1 VPGHAALVWADIQ
14 AQTERRR
21 RHYNRPI
28 KENQHMQTASS
39 FTRISAL
46 AIGIVG
52 VLALGQA
59 HASGFQLREQ
69 SVKNL
74 GRSNAG
80 SAVMKDDAST
90 VSLNP
95 AAMSNIDKNT
105 VQADVTM
112 IDLDADFSGGG
123 QVLPGTPLARPVTG
137 GNGGDPGDETFVPNM
152 AAVFPMHGA
161 LEGMTVG
168 VSVGAPFGLK
178 TEYEP
183 GWVGRYKAQTSDLK
197 TVDLT
202 MSASFEMSDGISV
215 GLGLI
220 YERAEATLTKAIDF
234 GTLACATAPG
244 GAANCSPLAPF
255 PFKPQNHDGLFE
267 VEGDSTSW
275 GAVIGAQIAPSDKL
289 AIGVSYRTEISHD
302 IEGTLDFDTSRAPFV
317 AANPRFAN
325 GSGGAQL
332 TTPSILTASIRYG
345 FTDDF
350 RILAD
355 FQETG
360 WSSLEKVEI
369 TRTNGTIVGSEDF
382 SWEDTTFLSVGLE
395 YDISDAFTL
404 RGGVAQDESPTNDKS
419 RTPRLPDEDRMLYSI
434 GMSWNVSEA
443 FTVDAAFQRINIDD
457 PTINL
462 PADFAAGEF
471 SSLNGTYS
479 GSANLIGVSAQYR
492 F

>member
-1 VPGHAALVWADIQ
+1 
-14 AQTERRR
+14 
-21 RHYNRPI
+21 
-28 KENQHMQTASS
+28 MQTAST

-46 AIGIVG
+46 AIGIAG

-80 SAVMKDDAST
+80 SAVSKGDAST

-95 AAMSNIDKNT
+95 AAMSSIDKNT
-105 VQADVTM
+105 VQADVTI
-112 IDLDADFSGGG
+112 IDLDADFNGSG
-123 QVLPGTPLARPVTG
+123 QVLAGTPLARPVTG
-137 GNGGDPGDETFVPNM
+137 GNGGDPGDKVAVPNM
-152 AAVFPMHGA
+152 AAVFPLHGA
-161 LEGMTVG
+161 LEAVTLG

-202 MSASFEMSDGISV
+202 MSASFAMTDGISV

-234 GTLACATAPG
+234 GTLACATAAG

-275 GAVIGAQIAPSDKL
+275 GAVVGAQIAPNDKL
-289 AIGVSYRTEISHD
+289 AIGVSYRTEIDHD
-302 IEGTLDFDTSRAPFV
+302 VEGTLDFDKSRAPFV

-325 GSGGAQL
+325 GPGGAKL

-350 RILAD
+350 RVMAD

-369 TRTNGTIVGSEDF
+369 TRTNGTVVGSEDF
-382 SWEDTTFLSVGLE
+382 SWEDTTFLSIGAE
-395 YDISDAFTL
+395 FDISDAFTL
-404 RGGVAQDESPTNDKS
+404 RAGIGQDESPTNDKS

-443 FTVDAAFQRINIDD
+443 LSVDAAFQRINIDD

-462 PADFAAGEF
+462 PVDFAAGEF
-471 SSLNGTYS
+471 SSLQGTYS
-479 GSANLIGVSAQYR
+479 GSANLIGISAQYR